1 VTPEER
7 QELIARYAAGYDE
20 VLQSLENF
28 PAEQLTARPL
38 PGKWSACEIVHHL
51 ADSEMTSALRLRQ
64 LLEEDNP
71 TIYGYDQD
79 NRAIRL
85 KYNERDIAPAFD
97 AFRGARATTAQ
108 LLALM
113 TEDDWQREGTHT
125 ESGRYTTEDWL
136 KIYAAH
142 AHNHA
147 AQIRRL
153 KEVVS
158 GQWSVVSEKPAVE
171 N

>member
-1 VTPEER
+1 MTPEER
-7 QELIARYAAGYDE
+7 QELIARYADGYDE
-20 VLQSLENF
+20 VVESLEGF
-28 PAEQLTARPL
+28 PSEQLTAHPL
-38 PGKWSACEIVHHL
+38 PGKWSATEIVHHL
-51 ADSEMTSALRLRQ
+51 ADSEMTGALRLRQ
-64 LLEEDNP
+64 LLEEDSP

-79 NRAIRL
+79 NRAVRL
-85 KYNERDIAPAFD
+85 KYNERDIAPALD
-97 AFRGARATTAQ
+97 ALRGARAVTTQ

-147 AQIRRL
+147 SQIRRL

-158 GQWSVVSEKPAVE
+158 G
-171 N
+171 